1 MAEKIKILQ
10 IITLSEWGGAQR
22 VVFDLS
28 CRLNKDKF
36 LVEVASGGGG
46 LLNKKLKE
54 KGITVYEIPTLQ
66 REISFWKDWK
76 TLWQLKRIIR
86 KGKYDIVHCHSTKA
100 GFLGRVAAKL
110 SGVKKIYFTVHSWAF
125 YNKQEYGKKI
135 KFFQRIQKIGSLF
148 STKIICVS
156 EKVKHD
162 GLENKIAKDKKF
174 QVIKNGIKFELK
186 DSKNTIRQKMHIP
199 KDKVIIIMT
208 ARLAHP
214 KDPLLFLKASRIVKS
229 RLPEA
234 KFIVI
239 GDGPLTSQSQ
249 AFISGNGL
257 SQTTA
262 LLGEKSPED
271 ARQLMKACDI
281 FVLTSKFEGLPI
293 TIIEAMF
300 AGLPVIAS
308 DVGGVG
314 ELVHNNKNGFLLK
327 TQSPD
332 ELAERIIYLIE
343 NRSKAVKMGKQGRA
357 MAEKNFSAERMVR
370 KYEKLYLD

>member
-28 CRLNKDKF
+28 CNLNKEKF
-36 LVEVASGGGG
+36 LVEVATNPGG

-54 KGITVYEIPTLQ
+54 NGITVTEVPSLQ
-66 REISFWKDWK
+66 REISLLKDWK
-76 TLWQLKRIIR
+76 ALLQLKKIIR
-86 KGKYDIVHCHSTKA
+86 KGRYDIVHCHSTKA

-110 SGVKKIYFTVHSWAF
+110 SRVKKIYFTAHSWGF
-125 YNKQEYGKKI
+125 YNVEEYGKKI
-135 KFFQRIQKIGSLF
+135 KFFRRIQKIGSLF
-148 STKIICVS
+148 STNIICVS
-156 EKVKHD
+156 EKVKRD
-162 GLENKIAKDKKF
+162 GLRNKIAKDKKF
-174 QVIKNGIKFELK
+174 IVIKNGIKFELK
-186 DSKNTIRQKMHIP
+186 ESKNDIRQKMHIP
-199 KDKVIIIMT
+199 TDKVIVVMT

-214 KDPLLFLKASRIVKS
+214 KDPLLFLKASRVVKS
-229 RLPEA
+229 HLPEV
-234 KFIVI
+234 KFILI
-239 GDGPLTSQSQ
+239 GSGQFMKQCQ

-257 SQTTA
+257 AQTTA

-314 ELVHNNKNGFLLK
+314 ELVQDNKNGFLLK

-332 ELAERIIYLIE
+332 ELAERIIYLAK
-343 NRSKAVKMGKQGRA
+343 NRGKALQMGKHGKA
-357 MAEKNFSAERMVR
+357 MAEKDFSAEKMV
-370 KYEKLYLD
+370 KEYEKLYLN